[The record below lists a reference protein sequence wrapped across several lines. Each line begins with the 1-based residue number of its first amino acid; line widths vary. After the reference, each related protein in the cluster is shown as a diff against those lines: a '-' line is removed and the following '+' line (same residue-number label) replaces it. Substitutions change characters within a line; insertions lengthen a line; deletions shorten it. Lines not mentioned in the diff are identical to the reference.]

1 MMQTENTLWFP
12 EPEVDDDS
20 FARKDEG
27 WFQWVS
33 RATNDKGK
41 ACRAFLNTQIS
52 KIPANWQPKLYHDL
66 RSREWDTVLFEL
78 IVGRTMQILGAS
90 IEVEIRVAGT
100 NKRPDFLVRFPDG
113 IITVEATVPSI
124 NDPMNQQL
132 TWNEELIEV
141 IETLMPPDWS
151 ARVWRLP
158 KIGPNNSKQQFKKTI
173 TEIVGDLAPAHV
185 TDDSIEIEVDLGDI
199 GELSLTLVPQRNE
212 KRAVTVRGVV
222 SGVDNTEQRIQVVIK
237 RKKKQVKKTG
247 TPVILAV
254 RTDAFGDLEDYDR
267 ALFGLTYE
275 RIDLTG
281 KIIATGFTPSGLFA
295 KRRIE
300 APTYAGLLAYTAAA
314 IPQVVD
320 PVLYIH
326 QGFEGRLPDA
336 LMNFEVRTLTAGGIH
351 IQAAGM
357 TKILSEL
364 NLQY

>member
-1 MMQTENTLWFP
+1 MIQSENRIWFP
-12 EPEVDDDS
+12 EPDVDDDS

-27 WFQWVS
+27 WFKWVS
-33 RATNDKGK
+33 RATSDKGK

-52 KIPANWQPKLYHDL
+52 KIPANWQAKLYHDL

-90 IEVEIRVAGT
+90 IEVEIPVAGT
-100 NKRPDFLVRFPDG
+100 NKRPDFLARFPDG
-113 IITVEATVPSI
+113 IITIEATVPSI
-124 NDPMNQQL
+124 NDTMNQQL
-132 TWNEELIEV
+132 TWNEELIEI

-158 KIGPNNSKQQFKKTI
+158 ELGPNDSKQQFKKTI
-173 TEIVGDLAPAHV
+173 TETVAGLVPAHV
-185 TDDSIEIEVDLGDI
+185 TDDSIEIHVDFGDI
-199 GELSLTLVPQRNE
+199 GELSLTLLPQRNE

-222 SGVDNTEQRIQVVIK
+222 SGVDNTEQRIQAVIK

-267 ALFGLTYE
+267 ALFGSTYE
-275 RIDLTG
+275 RVDVTG
-281 KIIATGFTPSGLFA
+281 RTVATGFTSDGLFI
-295 KRRIE
+295 KRRRE

-314 IPQVVD
+314 IPRVHD

-326 QGFEGRLPDA
+326 QGFKGSLPDA
-336 LMNFEVRTLTAGGIH
+336 LKNFEVRTLKAAGIH
-351 IQAAGM
+351 LKAARM
-357 TKILSEL
+357 TKILAEL
-364 NLQY
+364 NLLY